1 MAEPLAA
8 LPVDV
13 QSRAQSR
20 RLRCLRSI
28 ADTLAAAVDALEA
41 AARDMGLTMGPG
53 DALPAVLESVYAVG
67 DELRGMGA
75 MEALGCV
82 TSALRAGGGG
92 RGARESVELSEERV
106 RTWAAE
112 EGEDLASDEG
122 RMEVEV
128 RL

>member
-1 MAEPLAA
+1 MRRAPHLCNWWQHIACTDAA
-8 LPVDV
+8 FRWKSNFVV
-13 QSRAQSR
+13 
-20 RLRCLRSI
+20 
-28 ADTLAAAVDALEA
+28 
-41 AARDMGLTMGPG
+41 LTGPG

-128 RL
+128 RGLRAGARWHDPS